1 VDKEASELMGEAV
14 VAGVQLEA
22 PELVKS
28 TIARGALRGG
38 LFGEL
43 AGSLV
48 SAGKE
53 VKSTLPGG
61 HKGACYMAVGA
72 EKVGFFTVKQGI
84 FKNSPGELLVEHPRS
99 DVACVEIEKGVM
111 PTAHI
116 LLQDGTYYSLKCA
129 RANLNSLKKV
139 QELLS
144 TPG

>member
-28 TIARGALRGG
+28 TIARGALGG
-38 LFGEL
+38 GIFGEL
-43 AGSLV
+43 AGNLV

-61 HKGACYMAVGA
+61 HKGACYMAVGTG
-72 EKVGFFTVKQGI
+72 KIGFFTVKQGL
-84 FKNSPGELLVEHPRS
+84 FKNSPGELLVEHARS
-99 DVACVEIEKGVM
+99 DVAGIEIEKGVM

-129 RANLNSLKKV
+129 RVNLKSLKEV

-144 TPG
+144 TP

>member
-28 TIARGALRGG
+28 TIARGALGG
-38 LFGEL
+38 GIFGEL
-43 AGSLV
+43 AGNLV

-72 EKVGFFTVKQGI
+72 GKVGFFTVKQGI
-84 FKNSPGELLVEHPRS
+84 FKNSPGELLAEHARS

-129 RANLNSLKKV
+129 RANLKSLKKV

-144 TPG
+144 TP